1 MRIDTTKITGW
12 KIASK
17 TRPIK
22 AKPLIS
28 LLVDRKVASKF
39 LVDTLEGHEP
49 LGDGSIIC
57 LGEAGDIWQQTQ
69 GKLLQKY
76 VVKSIDADGWMDCE
90 PLPDNAVNCFEVID
104 LATDAGI
111 TPNPTFTIVGQWGA
125 TVNGEKY
132 PLQVRPPARG
142 VEMKKRINE
151 LVFEGEG
158 GSQTY
163 ETYELAALYAL
174 EKIEM
179 PNAAQAIMIFLG
191 DEQCYD
197 VVGKELAKDLVGVEL
212 QKALPTPD
220 LFKKLKQK
228 FAVYHIRKPYG
239 SGYKAGGTNRT
250 SDLDERITNAW
261 AALIGHDHIA
271 PLPDPNRVVDVAFG
285 IFAKEAGRIAYFE
298 NELEDRQLKDKGGD
312 KKVEIVYKSL
322 RTIHNVADAA
332 RAVAPA
338 HTGKS
343 VMRRSVAPDVKDATP
358 ARPAKSLF

>member
-1 MRIDTTKITGW
+1 MSESGDYSPGDWKGYSFASARAEYDVHVGRSYDDAVSAGKATKDLIVDKIIT
-12 KIASK
+12 
-17 TRPIK
+17 K
-22 AKPLIS
+22 A
-28 LLVDRKVASKF
+28 A
-39 LVDTLEGHEP
+39 
-49 LGDGSIIC
+49 
-57 LGEAGDIWQQTQ
+57 A
-69 GKLLQKY
+69 
-76 VVKSIDADGWMDCE
+76 VVI
-90 PLPDNAVNCFEVID
+90 FVID
-104 LATDAGI
+104 QTGSMGDWPGTIRSKLPYLDNELKEYFGEDYDVIFMAIGDAY
-111 TPNPTFTIVGQWGA
+111 N
-125 TVNGEKY
+125 NEKY
-132 PLQVRPPARG
+132 PLQVRPAARG
-142 VEMKKRINE
+142 VEMKKRIDE

-250 SDLDERITNAW
+250 SELDERITNAW

-271 PLPDPNRVVDVAFG
+271 PLPDPNRVIDVAFG

-298 NELEDRQLKDKGGD
+298 NVLEDRQLKDKGGD
-312 KKVEIVYKSL
+312 KKVDLVYKSL
-322 RTIHNVADAA
+322 RTIHGVADAA

-343 VMRRSVAPDVKDATP
+343 VMRRSQAPEVKDAKP
-358 ARPAKSLF
+358 AMAFKPLI

>member
-1 MRIDTTKITGW
+1 MSESGDYSPGDWKGYDFTSARAEYDVHVGRSYDDAVAASKATKDLIVDKITTT
-12 KIASK
+12 AS
-17 TRPIK
+17 
-22 AKPLIS
+22 A
-28 LLVDRKVASKF
+28 
-39 LVDTLEGHEP
+39 
-49 LGDGSIIC
+49 
-57 LGEAGDIWQQTQ
+57 
-69 GKLLQKY
+69 
-76 VVKSIDADGWMDCE
+76 VVI
-90 PLPDNAVNCFEVID
+90 FVID
-104 LATDAGI
+104 QTGSMGDWPGTIRSKLPYLDNELKEYFGQDYDVIFMAIGDAY
-111 TPNPTFTIVGQWGA
+111 
-125 TVNGEKY
+125 NGEKY